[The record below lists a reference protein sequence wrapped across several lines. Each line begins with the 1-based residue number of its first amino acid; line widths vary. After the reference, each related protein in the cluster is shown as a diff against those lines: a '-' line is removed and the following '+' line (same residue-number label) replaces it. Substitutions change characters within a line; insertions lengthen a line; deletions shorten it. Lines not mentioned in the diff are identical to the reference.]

1 MVLSGLQAVIVYL
14 VFKRFNNLDMNRY
27 RVFIDKDRCIDCG
40 IDAGRCPTHAHVLAQ
55 LLSDKR
61 VERSEETNTSI
72 IPEDLYLRVKR
83 AAEGCPVKAIIIEKI
98 D

>member
-1 MVLSGLQAVIVYL
+1 L
-14 VFKRFNNLDMNRY
+14 VFKRFNDVDMTRY

-61 VERSEETNTSI
+61 VERSEDTNTSI
-72 IPEDLYLRVKR
+72 ILEDLYPSVKR
-83 AAEGCPVKAIIIEKI
+83 AAEGCPVKAIIIDKI